1 MAVNLQGKSLGIIE
15 EALCGFSAH
24 WFEWIRSV
32 KLINEAE
39 GVRVRIAGNRR
50 MEPAV
55 VRALNAEPVL
65 ERNSWDESLNQQSA
79 LMRHAQVLF
88 HNVRVYRGCAA
99 VLKRWGPVDCL
110 QLPVVRIH
118 HLAGCLALTRRYGG
132 HGFKRLVM
140 QLNMPPGRHMRG
152 RAGPVFGR
160 NTKLLRSILRAY
172 RPYVDQGIVCL
183 GSDSDQTARDYE
195 LLAGVPFVE
204 FPTPRISSIVL
215 PPSEQCLGDAPVVFT
230 CLGPSRH
237 EKGSDLF
244 LAAIRAYLRMPERV
258 PARFVLQWTD
268 DFPDPDGKIVSPDP
282 WLAGHPDVTLHR
294 RALSSEEYDRELLGS
309 DCIVM
314 PYRWNSYFCRISGL
328 AVEAATAGIPVLYT
342 EDTWL
347 DRAMRRYGAGL
358 SFRDGDVPDLV
369 EKLSEMARR
378 ITEFQTRARA
388 RVGLAREVNSPD
400 NFLKCFWG
408 SAANRVEF

>member
-1 MAVNLQGKSLGIIE
+1 MGITLQGKSLGIIE

-32 KLINEAE
+32 KLINEVE
-39 GVRVRIAGNRR
+39 GVRVRIAGNRK
-50 MEPAV
+50 MDPAV
-55 VRALNAEPVL
+55 IRALNAEPVL
-65 ERNSWDESLNQQSA
+65 GHNSWDESINRQPA
-79 LMRHAQVLF
+79 LMRHAQVLL

-99 VLKRWGPVDCL
+99 VLESWGPVDCL

-132 HGFKRLVM
+132 RGFKRLVM
-140 QLNMPPGRHMRG
+140 QLNMPPGRHIKSFEN
-152 RAGPVFGR
+152 PVFGR
-160 NTKLLRSILRAY
+160 KTKLIRIVLRAFK
-172 RPYVDQGIVCL
+172 PYIDQGLVCL

-195 LLAGVPFVE
+195 LLTGVPFLE
-204 FPTPRISSIVL
+204 FPTPRVSNHT
-215 PPSEQCLGDAPVVFT
+215 PSPSVQRSTGAPIVFT

-244 LAAIRAYLRMPERV
+244 LDAIRAYLQMPNRV
-258 PARFVLQWTD
+258 PARFVLQWTG
-268 DFPDPDGKIVSPDP
+268 DFSDAAGKTISPDS
-282 WLAGHPDVTLHR
+282 WLAVHPDVVLHR
-294 RALSSEEYDRELLGS
+294 RALSSEEYDRELLRS

-347 DRAMRRYGAGL
+347 DRAMSRYGAGL
-358 SFRDGDVPDLV
+358 SFRDGDVPHLV
-369 EKLSEMARR
+369 EKLAEMARR
-378 ITEFQTRARA
+378 ITEFQTLART
-388 RVGLAREVNSPD
+388 RLHIAREVNSPE
-400 NFLKCFWG
+400 NFLQCLWG
-408 SAANRVEF
+408 E